1 MSPIGVISNPRSH
14 RNRRDLAAV
23 MRAAAALPDGRH
35 RLLEDM
41 ADLPAILA
49 DFAAAGVRLLV
60 VNGGD
65 GTVQAVFTEIFNDG
79 PFATPPAFA
88 VLSGG
93 MTNMIADDVGLRGRP
108 ERAIVHLVHALSADR
123 CDMVSR
129 RLIRCEAVP
138 GARPLHGMFFGAA
151 AICRAI
157 LACRASVHPLR
168 IEAQAAAGVTIAGLM
183 LRRLLRG
190 GRNDPVFRGE
200 RITVQLDNEE
210 AAENS
215 YLLLLVTTLDRLV
228 LGSRPFWGQ
237 EAGGLRFTSIA
248 HPPPHL
254 LRAIWPVLSGRQPAR
269 ADGAYVSR
277 NVHRVSLAMDGPWT
291 LDGEMFMARSEQPVL
306 LQEGAEV
313 RFLRPRGR

>member
-1 MSPIGVISNPRSH
+1 MSPIGIISNPRSH
-14 RNRRDLAAV
+14 RNRRGLAEV
-23 MRAAAALPDGRH
+23 RRAAAALPEGRH
-35 RLLEDM
+35 RLLEEM
-41 ADLPAILA
+41 GDLPAILA

-60 VNGGD
+60 INGGD

-93 MTNMIADDVGLRGRP
+93 MTNMIADDVGLGGRP
-108 ERAIVHLVHALSADR
+108 ERALAHLARALREDR
-123 CDMVSR
+123 CDVLTR
-129 RLIRCEAVP
+129 RLIRCEATP

-168 IEAQAAAGVTIAGLM
+168 IEAEAAAGVTLAGLL
-183 LRRLLRG
+183 LRRLLCG
-190 GRNDPVFRGE
+190 GQNDPVFRGE
-200 RITVQLDNEE
+200 RITVQVDNEE
-210 AAENS
+210 AAEGS
-215 YLLLLVTTLDRLV
+215 YLLLLATTLDRLV
-228 LGSRPFWGQ
+228 LGSRPFWG
-237 EAGGLRFTSIA
+237 EGAGGLRFTSIA

-254 LRAIWPVLSGRQPAR
+254 LRALWPLLTGRRPAG

-277 NVHRVSLAMDGPWT
+277 NVHRLSLAMDGPWT
-291 LDGEMFMARSEQPVL
+291 LDGEMFTGRPERPVV

-313 RFLRPRGR
+313 CFLRPRKR

>member
-1 MSPIGVISNPRSH
+1 VSPIGVISNPRSH
-14 RNRRDLAAV
+14 RNRRHLAAV
-23 MRAAAALPDGRH
+23 MRAAAALPEGRH

-60 VNGGD
+60 INGGD

-79 PFATPPAFA
+79 PFAAPPAFA
-88 VLSGG
+88 ILSGG
-93 MTNMIADDVGLRGRP
+93 MTNMIADDVGLRGRH
-108 ERAIVHLVHALSADR
+108 ERELAHLGRALREDR
-123 CDMVSR
+123 CEVLTR
-129 RLIRCEAVP
+129 RLIRCEATP

-157 LACRASVHPLR
+157 LACRASVHPLH
-168 IEAQAAAGVTIAGLM
+168 IEAQAAAGVTIAGLL

-200 RITVQLDNEE
+200 RIAVQVDDEP
-210 AAENS
+210 AAEGA
-215 YLLLLVTTLDRLV
+215 YLLLLATTLDRLV
-228 LGSRPFWGQ
+228 LGSRPYWGQ

-254 LRAIWPVLSGRQPAR
+254 VRALWPVLTGRPPAG

-291 LDGEMFMARSEQPVL
+291 LDGEMFEARPERPVL

-313 RFLRPRGR
+313 RFLRPQGR